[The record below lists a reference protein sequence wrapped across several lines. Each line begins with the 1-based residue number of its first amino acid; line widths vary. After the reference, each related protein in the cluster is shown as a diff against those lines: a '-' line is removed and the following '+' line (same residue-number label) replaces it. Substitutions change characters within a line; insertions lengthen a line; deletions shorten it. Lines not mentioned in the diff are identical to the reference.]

1 MIGKLGSLSIGPLP
15 ANTLGMGPKVA
26 RTFCGEFIVT
36 LQLLGPHA
44 PPQTPKNQPL
54 AGVAVNVTV
63 VPAAK
68 SALQVEPQLIP
79 EGELVTLP
87 PELPTSESD
96 KV

>member
-1 MIGKLGSLSIGPLP
+1 
-15 ANTLGMGPKVA
+15 MGPKVPS
-26 RTFCGEFIVT
+26 TVFDEFIVT
-36 LQLLGPHA
+36 LQPLGPLHA
-44 PPQTPKNQPL
+44 APQLPKNQPL

>member
-1 MIGKLGSLSIGPLP
+1 MTGKLGSLSSGPLP
-15 ANTLGMGPKVA
+15 ANARGMGPKVA

-63 VPAAK
+63 VPAVK
-68 SALQVEPQLIP
+68 SWLQVEPQLIP
-79 EGELVTLP
+79 EGELVTVP
-87 PELPTSESD
+87 PELPITETES
-96 KV
+96 V